1 MTREERLFPNDFA
14 AFPSFLSWSTKAKQL
29 RDLVQMKWAT
39 ISKRRRK
46 SLDNG
51 KK

>member
-14 AFPSFLSWSTKAKQL
+14 AFPSILSWSTKAKQL

-39 ISKRRRK
+39 IEEA
-46 SLDNG
+46 
-51 KK
+51 KKES